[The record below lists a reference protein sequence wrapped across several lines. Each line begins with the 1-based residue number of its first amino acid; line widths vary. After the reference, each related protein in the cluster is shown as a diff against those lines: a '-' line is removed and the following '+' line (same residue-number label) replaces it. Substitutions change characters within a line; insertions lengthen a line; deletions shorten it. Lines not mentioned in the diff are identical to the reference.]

1 MLDSLRSASRS
12 WISKLLLGVLVLS
25 FGVWGIADVFRGGMT
40 GNAALTAGGSEVSA
54 TDYRFAYEQQ
64 VMRLSQQ
71 FRQRLTREQAKSI
84 GVENQ
89 VLAQLAAGVVL
100 DEGARNMQLGLSKD
114 GIARLTAEDPAFQ
127 DASGNFNRAQFDAV
141 LRQSGIRAQDYLEN
155 RAKVARRQQMVEAAT
170 DGIKMPDAMLKA
182 LALYQ
187 GESRSVDYITIPVE
201 KSDAIPAPSDD
212 ALKAYFDAHKD
223 EYKAPE
229 YRKVTYV
236 KLEPADIADPAAVTQ
251 EEINEYY
258 EKNKA
263 RYGTIEQRT
272 IEQISF
278 ADEAAAN
285 AAQEKIAA
293 GTSFLDIG
301 KEQGKTE
308 DDLKLG
314 TFEKSAIPDQT
325 IADAAFA
332 LAENGV
338 SPVVKGGFGPVILRV
353 TKIDPA
359 HVKPLSEVE
368 AEIRTTLANNIAA
381 SSISGIHDS
390 YEQQRSDGA
399 SMADVAKGL
408 SLKTVTVDAVDTEGN
423 DPSGKPVELPNGQAL
438 LAAAFQADQG
448 FDNDALTMG
457 NVGYL
462 WYQIDGVTPAR
473 DRTLDEV
480 KDKVVAAWKG
490 EEAVKRL
497 NQRLE
502 DLKKRLD
509 GGATLDAIAS
519 ELGLEKQTKRGV
531 TRSTNDADIGSAAAA
546 QIFRGPN
553 GFTGTAAA
561 PSDDAQILFK
571 VTEVTE
577 PASAGPDTIPEQQRN
592 YLSTAL
598 SDDVLEQMVGE
609 LQKQYPVKINQ
620 TVINNALAF

>member
-1 MLDSLRSASRS
+1 
-12 WISKLLLGVLVLS
+12 
-25 FGVWGIADVFRGGMT
+25 MT

-438 LAAAFQADQG
+438 LAAAFQAEQG